1 MQMKNMPLV
10 IVDYFFLS
18 EIVSKKLK
26 QSNWFSYEFNYES
39 VEISS
44 KVKELKK
51 ELSTM
56 LEEITGNTTN
66 DERFLI
72 DDINRLSIEL
82 FERYSK
88 VFN

>member
-1 MQMKNMPLV
+1 
-10 IVDYFFLS
+10 
-18 EIVSKKLK
+18 
-26 QSNWFSYEFNYES
+26 
-39 VEISS
+39 
-44 KVKELKK
+44 
-51 ELSTM
+51 M